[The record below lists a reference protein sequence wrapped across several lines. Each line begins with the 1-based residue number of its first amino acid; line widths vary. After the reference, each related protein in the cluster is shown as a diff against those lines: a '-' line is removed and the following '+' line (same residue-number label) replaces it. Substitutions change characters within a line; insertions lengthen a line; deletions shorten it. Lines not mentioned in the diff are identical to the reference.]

1 MYEHIVYEVENSVAK
16 ITLNRPQVFNAINT
30 QLGQELYDAF
40 KRVEADAGV
49 RAVVLTGA
57 GKGFCS
63 GQDLNDRVA
72 VDSSLRLADSVRERY
87 NLLIAKMRAL
97 PVPIIA
103 AVNGACAGAGFG
115 LALACDL
122 RFAST
127 EAKFA
132 VAFNQIGL
140 VPDSGTSYFLPR
152 LVGVSKALELT
163 WSGERLTAE
172 EAERLGIVNRVFAP
186 EELLPATLQFAEQ
199 LANGPTLAYR
209 LTKELMYENFS
220 APLSEALEREARYQD
235 IAGRSRDFREGV
247 QAFAEKRKPV
257 FRGE

>member
-16 ITLNRPQVFNAINT
+16 ITLNRPHVFNAINT
-30 QLGQELYDAF
+30 ALGQELYDAF
-40 KRVEADAGV
+40 KRVEADSVV

-63 GQDLNDRVA
+63 GQDLNDRIA
-72 VDSSLRLADSVRERY
+72 VDESLRLADSVRERY

-97 PVPIIA
+97 PVPVIA

-163 WSGERLTAE
+163 WSGERFSAE
-172 EAERLGIVNRVFAP
+172 EAHRLGIVNRVYAP
-186 EELLPATLQFAEQ
+186 EELLPATIQFAEQ

-209 LTKELMYENFS
+209 MTKELMYENFS
-220 APLSEALEREARYQD
+220 APLPEALEREARCQD